1 MDKALRFARTLERLV
16 STVGRIFAWL
26 SLPLA
31 AVIVFDVV
39 TRRFFVLGS
48 TKLQELEWHL
58 HAALFL
64 MLLGYAYLRDA
75 HVRIDI
81 LRERM
86 SPRTS
91 AWVEVIGCLLFLIP
105 YSMLIIYYS
114 VNFWE
119 RSFALDEASAATTGI
134 PHRWIVK
141 TAMPVGF
148 VLLFLAGLSV
158 LLDRVRYLLGD
169 AGLPPEDRR

>member
-1 MDKALRFARTLERLV
+1 MDKALRFARALERLV
-16 STVGRIFAWL
+16 STIGRIFAWL

-75 HVRIDI
+75 HVRIDV

-86 SPRTS
+86 SPRTR
-91 AWVEVIGCLLFLIP
+91 AWVEVVGCLLFLIP
-105 YSMLIIYYS
+105 YSLLVLYYS
-114 VNFWE
+114 TNFWQ
-119 RSFALDEASAATTGI
+119 RSFLLGEASAATTGL
-134 PHRWIVK
+134 PYRWIIK
-141 TAMPVGF
+141 AAMPLGF
-148 VLLFLAGLSV
+148 TLLFLAGLSV
-158 LLDRVRYLLGD
+158 LLDRLHYLLRG
-169 AGLPPEDRR
+169 GEPPPEERR

>member
-1 MDKALRFARTLERLV
+1 MDKALRFARALERLV
-16 STVGRIFAWL
+16 STIGRIFAWL

-48 TKLQELEWHL
+48 TRLQELEWHL

-75 HVRIDI
+75 HVRIDV

-86 SPRTS
+86 SPRTR
-91 AWVEVIGCLLFLIP
+91 AWVEVVGCLLFLIP
-105 YSMLIIYYS
+105 YSLLLLYYS
-114 VNFWE
+114 ANFWE
-119 RSFALDEASAATTGI
+119 RSFLLGEASAATTGL

-141 TAMPVGF
+141 AAMPLGF
-148 VLLFLAGLSV
+148 ALLFLAGLSV
-158 LLDRVRYLLGD
+158 LLNRLRDLLGGD
-169 AGLPPEDRR
+169 EPPTEARR

>member
-1 MDKALRFARTLERLV
+1 MRTALRFARALERLV
-16 STVGRIFAWL
+16 TVVGRTFAWL
-26 SLPLA
+26 SVPLA
-31 AVIVFDVV
+31 AVIVFDVI

-64 MLLGYAYLRDA
+64 MLLGYAYLKDA

-86 SPRTS
+86 SPRTK

-105 YSMLIIYYS
+105 YSMLIVYYS

-119 RSFALDEASAATTGI
+119 RSFALDESSAATTGI
-134 PHRWIVK
+134 PHRWIIK
-141 TAMPVGF
+141 AAMPLGF
-148 VLLFLAGLSV
+148 ALLFLAGLSV
-158 LLDRVRYLLGD
+158 LLNRLHYLLGD
-169 AGLPPEDRR
+169 PELPPEDTR

>member
-1 MDKALRFARTLERLV
+1 MQKTLRFARALERLV
-16 STVGRIFAWL
+16 STVGRLFAWL

-64 MLLGYAYLRDA
+64 MLLGYGYLRNA
-75 HVRIDI
+75 HVRIDV

-86 SPRTS
+86 SPRTR
-91 AWVEVIGCLLFLIP
+91 AWVEVFGCLLFLIP
-105 YSMLIIYYS
+105 YSLLLVYYS

-119 RSFALDEASAATTGI
+119 RSFLLGEASAATTGL
-134 PHRWIVK
+134 PYRWIIK
-141 TAMPVGF
+141 AAMPLGF
-148 VLLFLAGLSV
+148 GLLFLAGLAV
-158 LLDRVRYLLGD
+158 LLDRLAYLLGD
-169 AGLPPEDRR
+169 SDPLPEHTR